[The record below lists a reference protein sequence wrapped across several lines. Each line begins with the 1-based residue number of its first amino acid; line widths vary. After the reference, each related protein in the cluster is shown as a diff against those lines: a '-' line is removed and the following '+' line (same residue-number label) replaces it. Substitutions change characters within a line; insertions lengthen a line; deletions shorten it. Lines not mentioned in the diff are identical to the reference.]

1 MKNLRLF
8 IILVILFIV
17 FLPGFA
23 KLQELKAK
31 LAETEE
37 KIRKAQRQNVILE
50 QRIAQLQNNTAYLE
64 MGARDKINAK
74 LGRGTVGL
82 GTTGWRVGGARPGE
96 QKRGEKDAQWRPILK
111 ALSPAYTTKWGELLR
126 VR

>member
-8 IILVILFIV
+8 IILVILFLI

-37 KIRKAQRQNVILE
+37 KIRKAQRQNAVLE
-50 QRIAQLQNNTAYLE
+50 QRIAQMQNNTAYLE
-64 MGARDKINAK
+64 MVARDK
-74 LGRGTVGL
+74 LGIVKKGETVLRIVHDDGTVPEN
-82 GTTGWRVGGARPGE
+82 TT
-96 QKRGEKDAQWRPILK
+96 QN
-111 ALSPAYTTKWGELLR
+111 AL
-126 VR
+126 

>member
-64 MGARDKINAK
+64 MVARDKMGIVKKGETVLKIVHEDEAGMVNQTNASK
-74 LGRGTVGL
+74 
-82 GTTGWRVGGARPGE
+82 E
-96 QKRGEKDAQWRPILK
+96 
-111 ALSPAYTTKWGELLR
+111 
-126 VR
+126 

>member
-1 MKNLRLF
+1 LKNLRLF

-64 MGARDKINAK
+64 MVARDKMGIVKKGETVLKIVHEDEAGMVNQTNASK
-74 LGRGTVGL
+74 
-82 GTTGWRVGGARPGE
+82 E
-96 QKRGEKDAQWRPILK
+96 
-111 ALSPAYTTKWGELLR
+111 
-126 VR
+126 